1 MAIRWYGL
9 VAPEEAVTGDRRMF
23 AADSLG
29 YRDFPLPAAWQ
40 RVSGSGH
47 AGSVVVASWERQYA
61 GDGGIWGQG
70 TFLDPTV
77 VPEVIEAMYLLQRK
91 LIGPSVDLDP
101 DLAYEVV
108 AHPTNPE
115 ESAFKVTKATV
126 HGVTFVMGPAFPQV
140 HITVEDDSEAALLAS
155 SGISYTFAVNKS
167 SWQAWPVAERETT
180 WAFEDAINRIAAWS
194 GGDAKKFAQAFL
206 WRNDEGDPNNRETYR
221 APLADVIN
229 GKLVLIPRAVM
240 AAATMLSGGHG
251 GFEDIPEPQRIQ
263 MQEVIT
269 QIYDQLRETY
279 GDPRFIAPWQRGGRA
294 GATSS
299 ADTPAPSK
307 TASLDTLELI
317 DGTFQSRLDG
327 PLEDYWVRGEGAAKI
342 RWGTPGSFD
351 RCVRLLADKFP
362 QDTEGLCAN
371 LHHEAT
377 GKWPA
382 EGKDRSEHAMDTL
395 ESLTAAGQLYPP
407 KSWFDDPRLSRPT
420 PLQITDDGRVF
431 GHLATWKT
439 CHLGVGNKCV
449 MAPKS
454 ATGYAHFH
462 LGSVKTQEGVLV
474 PVGKI
479 TLGTGH
485 ADKRFGVQP
494 AAQHYDD
501 TGTAVAVVRAGEDSH
516 GIWVAGGLTA
526 ELAEHR
532 VAELRRSPL
541 SGDWRRVNG
550 NLELVAALAV
560 NDPGFPVLHDDRD
573 GSYSLVAA
581 GILVDEGLT
590 SQSPH
595 EHAGVGEPA
604 SSLAAFD
611 EFLNVAD
618 RRERAEIVQRIYHEM
633 LPSEEGCGCHV

>member
-9 VAPEEAVTGDRRMF
+9 VAPEEAPTGDRRMF
-23 AADSLG
+23 AAQALG
-29 YRDFPLPAAWQ
+29 YREFPLPAAWQ

-47 AGSVVVASWERQYA
+47 AGSVVVASWDRQYA
-61 GDGGIWGQG
+61 DTGGIWAQG

-77 VPEVIEAMYLLQRK
+77 VPEVVEAMYLLQKK

-108 AHPTNPE
+108 PHPTNPD

-299 ADTPAPSK
+299 ADTPAPSS
-307 TASLDTLELI
+307 TASLEGEVTL
-317 DGTFQSRLDG
+317 
-327 PLEDYWVRGEGAAKI
+327 
-342 RWGTPGSFD
+342 
-351 RCVRLLADKFP
+351 
-362 QDTEGLCAN
+362 
-371 LHHEAT
+371 
-377 GKWPA
+377 
-382 EGKDRSEHAMDTL
+382 DTL

-407 KSWFDDPRLSRPT
+407 KGWFDNPGLSRPT
-420 PLQITDDGRVF
+420 PLQVTDDGRVY
-431 GHLATWKT
+431 GHLATWRT
-439 CHLGVGNKCV
+439 CHLGIGNKCV

-454 ATGYAHFH
+454 ATGYSHFH

-494 AAQHYDD
+494 AAEHYDH

-516 GIWVAGGLTA
+516 GIWVSGALVA
-526 ELAEHR
+526 EVSEYK

-541 SGDWRRVNG
+541 SGDWRRVGG

-560 NDPGFPVLHDDRD
+560 NDPGFPVAHDDAD
-573 GSYSLVAA
+573 GAYSLVAA
-581 GILVDEGLT
+581 GVLVEEGIGG
-590 SQSPH
+590 QSPN
-595 EHAGVGEPA
+595 VEPA
-604 SSLAAFD
+604 SGIEGSFQD
-611 EFLNVAD
+611 FLGLID
-618 RRERAEIVQRIYHEM
+618 REERRNTIEVVDHF
-633 LPSEEGCGCHV
+633 LSSEGGCGCNV

>member
-1 MAIRWYGL
+1 MAIHWYGL

-23 AADSLG
+23 AAQSLG

-47 AGSVVVASWERQYA
+47 QGSVVVASWERQYA

-77 VPEVIEAMYLLQRK
+77 VPEVIEAMYLLQKK

-101 DLAYEVV
+101 DLAYEIV
-108 AHPTNPE
+108 AHPANPE

-155 SGISYTFAVNKS
+155 SGISYTFAVNKN
-167 SWQAWPVAERETT
+167 SWQSWPVAERETK
-180 WAFEDAINRIAAWS
+180 WDFEDAINRIAAWS

-206 WRNDEGDPNNRETYR
+206 WRNDTGDPNNRETYR

-269 QIYDQLRETY
+269 QIYDRLREDY

-299 ADTPAPSK
+299 DDTPTPSR
-307 TASLDTLELI
+307 AAALI
-317 DGTFQSRLDG
+317 DASETVFQSRLDG

-351 RCVRLLADKFP
+351 RCVRALRDKFP
-362 QDTEGLCAN
+362 QNTEGLCAN

-395 ESLTAAGQLYPP
+395 ESLTAAGRLYPP
-407 KSWFDDPRLSRPT
+407 RGWFDDPKLTRPT
-420 PLQITDDGRVF
+420 PLQITDDGRVY
-431 GHLATWKT
+431 GHLATWRT

-454 ATGYAHFH
+454 ATGYSHFH
-462 LGSVKTQEGVLV
+462 LGSVKTQEGVLI

-485 ADKRFGVQP
+485 ADKRFGVHP

-516 GIWVAGGLTA
+516 GIWVAGSLVA
-526 ELAEHR
+526 EVGEHR

-541 SGDWRRVNG
+541 SGDWRRVNS

-560 NDPGFPVLHDDRD
+560 NDPGFPVLHDDAD
-573 GSYSLVAA
+573 GSYSLLAA
-581 GILVDEGLT
+581 GVLVDEGIG
-590 SQSPH
+590 SQAPH
-595 EHAGVGEPA
+595 DHAGVGEPA
-604 SSLAAFD
+604 SSLAVFD

-618 RRERAEIVQRIYHEM
+618 RRERAQTIERIYHDL
-633 LPSEEGCGCHV
+633 LPDDGGCGCNV